1 MAMTKSHKSKNTRA
15 PFWEIALALLVLTC
29 LGGLGCTPTQKRVRR
44 LSVGAPTPFYSIK
57 LPQLN
62 TVDFPFSALR
72 GKVVLVDF
80 FTSFCQPCLQ
90 IIPKLKTLYDENRH
104 KGFLVVGVAL
114 ERQLNILK
122 PYVSYMQI
130 DYPVLVANAAIYRG
144 STVFGRV
151 LRVPSSAI
159 VDRCGKIRRVI
170 IGVPKMNVIQNTV
183 QKLLEEKTSSCQR
196 K

>member
-1 MAMTKSHKSKNTRA
+1 M
-15 PFWEIALALLVLTC
+15 
-29 LGGLGCTPTQKRVRR
+29 LGCTPTKKQTRR
-44 LSVGAPTPFYSIK
+44 LPLGTPIPFYSIK

-90 IIPKLKTLYDENRH
+90 IIPKLKELYLTHRN

-144 STVFGRV
+144 ATVFGRV

-159 VDRCGKIRRVI
+159 VDRCGKIRRII
-170 IGVPKMNVIQNTV
+170 IGVPKMKTVQNTI
-183 QKLLEEKTSSCQR
+183 QKLLDEKSSDCRR